1 MHRVSLDIIQK
12 QLTLGRINQVTVL
25 NVQQAHQHVDG
36 PRTGRDDPA
45 CRHRRIVD
53 GSWRRA
59 ARRLARLCD
68 EGRFVIVCAG
78 QPGEVGAMELA
89 RKNHPPSLRG
99 ATRRS
104 NPECCRGKILDCF
117 ASLAMTWRE
126 RRAYAH
132 AQIACRAHF
141 PLRCR
146 ANQNHPPARPAS
158 A

>member
-59 ARRLARLCD
+59 ARRLTTAAWRDCVMKD
-68 EGRFVIVCAG
+68 G
-78 QPGEVGAMELA
+78 
-89 RKNHPPSLRG
+89 SLSS
-99 ATRRS
+99 AQ
-104 NPECCRGKILDCF
+104 
-117 ASLAMTWRE
+117 ASQAK
-126 RRAYAH
+126 
-132 AQIACRAHF
+132 
-141 PLRCR
+141 
-146 ANQNHPPARPAS
+146 
-158 A
+158 